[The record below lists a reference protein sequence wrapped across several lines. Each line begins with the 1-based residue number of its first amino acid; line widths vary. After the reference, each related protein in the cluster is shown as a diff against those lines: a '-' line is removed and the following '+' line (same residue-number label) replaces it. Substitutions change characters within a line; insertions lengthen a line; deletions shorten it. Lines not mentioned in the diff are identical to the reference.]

1 MEAPGIKVRYIISS
15 TNREALR
22 GLMVKARPG
31 VDFRRRW
38 ELHLFLKTHFFRGGG
53 NFLKIRPRPHITV
66 DMRETTFFFIVN
78 QILAQLYDFIF
89 KKNQVQLKFK
99 KFNGEL
105 FSCVD
110 FEMRII
116 FPLTARQKLKNAFI
130 FV

>member
-53 NFLKIRPRPHITV
+53 
-66 DMRETTFFFIVN
+66 
-78 QILAQLYDFIF
+78 
-89 KKNQVQLKFK
+89 
-99 KFNGEL
+99 EL
-105 FSCVD
+105 FENPASASHHGRYEGD
-110 FEMRII
+110 YI
-116 FPLTARQKLKNAFI
+116 FFYRESDTGPTIRLHF
-130 FV
+130 